1 MNEMSPNLCPSCGSA
16 LDSESKFCQQCG
28 LSVASNAPSSVKL
41 VDSSSSVICP
51 KCNTQLNPTATFC
64 WNCGQQI
71 GVTTAATSESK
82 KPIAII
88 LAVCL
93 GVALVYIFL
102 SRNSSNK
109 TTVSS
114 PTTTLERNLSS
125 VINSATQPDPN
136 KLTNAKVEQAV
147 NQLTSNLRVGGN
159 IGVEGIQELPQENA
173 ARADLRFANFQYK
186 SDTAGTPVSSDRR
199 APEKPEINDPNFYDK
214 MYKYGTQQV
223 QTRNYSGQGF
233 AILKHYSDGR
243 WVLKEVHW
251 EFNGWSGN
259 VDIK

>member
-1 MNEMSPNLCPSCGSA
+1 MPPNLCPGCGSA
-16 LDSESKFCQQCG
+16 LDSESKFCQSCG
-28 LSVASNAPSSVKL
+28 WNVASLASSSTIHAPSSY
-41 VDSSSSVICP
+41 INCP
-51 KCNTQLNPTATFC
+51 KCHEQINSSAPFC

-71 GVTTAATSESK
+71 SVAPAATSERK

-93 GVALVYIFL
+93 AVAVIYILL
-102 SRNSSNK
+102 SRNSNK

-125 VINSATQPDPN
+125 VINSATQTDTN

-147 NQLTSNLRVGGN
+147 NQLTSNLRVGGS
-159 IGVEGIQELPQENA
+159 IGVDGIQELPQENA
-173 ARADLRFANFQYK
+173 ARADLRFASFQYK
-186 SDTAGTPVSSDRR
+186 SDMAGTPVSSDRR

-233 AILKHYSDGR
+233 AVLKHYSDGR